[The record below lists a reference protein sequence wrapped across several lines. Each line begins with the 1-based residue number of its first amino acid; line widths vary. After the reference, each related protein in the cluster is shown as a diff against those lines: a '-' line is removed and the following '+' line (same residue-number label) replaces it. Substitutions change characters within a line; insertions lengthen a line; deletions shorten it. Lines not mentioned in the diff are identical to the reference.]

1 MVRMKLYVEG
11 GGEGRS
17 NHEIFRQG
25 WGSFLRRAGLQ
36 GQMPQVIPGGGREQ
50 TFDKFNTAL
59 QNQRSDEVII
69 LLVDSEGS
77 VTAGNTAWQHLRNQD
92 NWNQPRGTA
101 NDSAHLM
108 VQVMETWFLADRGAL
123 RRFFGPSLNENHFRV
138 WPNLEA
144 LTKDTVYATLEQAT
158 RDCQN
163 PYQSDRKAR
172 VSFKLLGEL
181 NPQTVAAACPHADQ
195 LLQYLR
201 TL

>member
-1 MVRMKLYVEG
+1 MKLYVEG

-59 QNQRSDEVII
+59 QNQRPDEVII
-69 LLVDSEGS
+69 LLVDSEGP

-92 NWNQPRGTA
+92 NWDQLPGA
-101 NDSAHLM
+101 DDDSAHLM
-108 VQVMETWFLADRGAL
+108 VQVMETWFLADRDAL
-123 RRFFGPSLNENHFRV
+123 RRFFGPSLNENRFRE
-138 WPNLEA
+138 WPNLEDVPS
-144 LTKDTVYATLEQAT
+144 DTVMNVLAQST
-158 RDCQN
+158 RTCQK
-163 PYQSDRKAR
+163 PYRKGR
-172 VSFKLLGEL
+172 VSFELLSEL
-181 NPQTVAAACPHADQ
+181 DPQTVAAACPHADQ
-195 LLQYLR
+195 LLTYLR